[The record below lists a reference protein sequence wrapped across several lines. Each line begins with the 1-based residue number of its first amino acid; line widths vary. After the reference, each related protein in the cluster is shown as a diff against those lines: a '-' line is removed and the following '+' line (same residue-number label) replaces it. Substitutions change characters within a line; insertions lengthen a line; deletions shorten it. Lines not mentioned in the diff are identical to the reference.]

1 MPIAVPV
8 SESWAC
14 STPAVP
20 TASGHVLQNTGF
32 AAIAADRSSPSAPT
46 AAIISIRILAIVPNA
61 AIFAA
66 EAAKGYYKVRKRY
79 G

>member
-1 MPIAVPV
+1 
-8 SESWAC
+8 
-14 STPAVP
+14 
-20 TASGHVLQNTGF
+20 VLQNTGF